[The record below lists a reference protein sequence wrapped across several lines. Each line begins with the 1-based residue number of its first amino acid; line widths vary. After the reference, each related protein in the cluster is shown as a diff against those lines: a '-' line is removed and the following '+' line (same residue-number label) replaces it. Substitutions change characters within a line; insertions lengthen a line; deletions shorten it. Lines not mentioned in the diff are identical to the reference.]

1 MAIASTV
8 YNDLFNVVAQFKGN
22 RPGLPRLEI
31 AELDYGG
38 VKHPITQYV
47 QKVTIFEDIDKWGI
61 TGNLF
66 LLDVDN
72 LVSGFWNGSPAGGPH
87 AIVGQ
92 ELLYLKFK
100 TAGSDFSV
108 DFSEH
113 PLHVHKIEALQG
125 LDPEG
130 QGATSVAAQT
140 YRIHFVSPELLNND
154 RVRVSQAYE
163 DTYSEIV
170 KDIMKTHLKTK
181 KDVWI
186 EDTKN
191 IIKVVIPNLHPFAAI
206 AALSRLCVSKPG
218 VANYNFY
225 ETTKGYRF
233 KTLHTQATGTDAP
246 GMAGPGGGGGE
257 DFQMYYTIPSGIV
270 DGNFLSHMTTTV
282 DDKFLR
288 VGDTYYDIT
297 TGMFSSKNI
306 EHDSYH
312 KVVHHAS
319 ARYTEDLPEK
329 KNNKVSNFHIRSG
342 SVYVPTGETFP
353 PQVPD
358 DNIPKWHESKA
369 FDEFPDSRI
378 FFRSTS
384 GINKWEKASG
394 TGVVTHGSLGD
405 PNQLTRNLWTMQ
417 QRHDRYTALQIRV
430 YGLSG
435 LQVGDVIVMDTPVRG
450 VDNTKSYDDRWNAAY
465 YIMRLVHRVDL
476 DVDNSM
482 YYQDLVICPKGP
494 FQRLPGNGSHGG
506 SSDSRTGVMDH
517 FKGKLE
523 R

>member
-1 MAIASTV
+1 MAIIRNV
-8 YNDLFNVVAQFKGN
+8 YDDLRDVVAQYEGV

-31 AELDYGG
+31 AEIDYGG

-47 QKVTIFEDIDKWGI
+47 QKITLFEDIDKWGI

-72 LVSGFWNGSPAGGPH
+72 LISGFMFGSPAGGPH

-100 TAGSDFSV
+100 TAGSDLSV
-108 DFSEH
+108 DFSKH
-113 PLHVHKIEALQG
+113 PLHIHKVEALKG
-125 LDPEG
+125 IDPEG

-181 KDVWI
+181 KDVWV

-191 IIKVVIPNLHPFAAI
+191 IIKIVIPNLHPFDAI
-206 AALSRLCVSKPG
+206 ASLSNLSVSLPG
-218 VANYNFY
+218 VTNYNFY

-233 KTLHTQATGTDAP
+233 KTLHTQATGTDRAAANFE
-246 GMAGPGGGGGE
+246 GTDM
-257 DFQMYYTIPSGIV
+257 QMYYTIPSGIV

-288 VGDTYYDIT
+288 VGDTYHDIK

-319 ARYTEDLPEK
+319 ARYTDDLPEIKNK
-329 KNNKVSNFHIRSG
+329 KVRHTHIPPG

-353 PQVPD
+353 SQVPA
-358 DNIPKWHESKA
+358 DNIPEWHESIRY
-369 FDEFPDSRI
+369 DEFPDSRI

-384 GINKWEKASG
+384 GINKWEQANDN
-394 TGVVTHGSLGD
+394 GVVSHGSLGD

-435 LQVGDVIVMDTPVRG
+435 LQVGDVIVLDTPVRG
-450 VDNTKSYDDRWNAAY
+450 VDNTKNIDERWNAVY

-482 YYQDLVICPKGP
+482 YYQDIVICPKSP
-494 FQRLPGNGSHGG
+494 FSRLPDNGNHNG
-506 SSDSRTGVMDH
+506 SSDSRTGEMKS
-517 FKGKLE
+517 FAKILE